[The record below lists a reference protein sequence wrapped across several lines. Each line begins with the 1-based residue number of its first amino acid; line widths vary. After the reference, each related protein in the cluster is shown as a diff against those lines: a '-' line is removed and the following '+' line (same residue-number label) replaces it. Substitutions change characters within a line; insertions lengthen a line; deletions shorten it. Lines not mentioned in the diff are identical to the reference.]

1 MGPGSGS
8 SNLTGRS
15 WSTSQPWVL
24 WSAFPHTPPSHPGRL
39 CHSLA
44 SLYADIMCLSPCVS
58 CPLLVSL
65 HIQVRLV
72 SRESGVR
79 VRARPL
85 RLCSHSGVCV
95 CALPLSLSR
104 DSPQLLL
111 PVWRGRGLRD
121 HER

>member
-1 MGPGSGS
+1 MLPWSRKKLAAQPALDAVVRFPRTPRPGHLS
-8 SNLTGRS
+8 R
-15 WSTSQPWVL
+15 
-24 WSAFPHTPPSHPGRL
+24 
-39 CHSLA
+39 SLA
-44 SLYADIMCLSPCVS
+44 SLHADIVCPSPCVS

-65 HIQVRLV
+65 HVQVRPV

-79 VRARPL
+79 AHPL

-95 CALPLSLSR
+95 CALPPSLSR